1 MSSAASMTI
10 FPWSDSKRLLVRQ
23 PMFLINAQTQDRAT
37 PNARD
42 PIACIP
48 MPLRV
53 AVQAAIHA
61 YAKSGRM
68 LDAALAYAAH
78 GYPVF
83 PLSKRTKAPIPKADK
98 DV

>member
-1 MSSAASMTI
+1 
-10 FPWSDSKRLLVRQ
+10 
-23 PMFLINAQTQDRAT
+23 
-37 PNARD
+37 
-42 PIACIP
+42 

-98 DV
+98 DVNGKKIPRTGGFYKATTDPVIVSQWWHQSEHLIGMPMGAASNGSVIGR